1 MVVRRWCLLLAWPS
15 DLNHR
20 ILYIFHDGSPS
31 RERVVLDILKIEK
44 NNNLKVLQK
53 APWHPP
59 AETAQL
65 YTQRKFLLFDS
76 LPLGKPLINY

>member
-1 MVVRRWCLLLAWPS
+1 MDVRTWCLLLARWS

-31 RERVVLDILKIEK
+31 RERIVLDIWKIEK
-44 NNNLKVLQK
+44 NNNLQVLQK
-53 APWHPP
+53 APWHP